1 MPNVA
6 TRAEGFAVEGAAR
19 VRLDAQPVFS
29 KEYRSF
35 VKVREEKENVKTRE
49 LKRIDNNE
57 TDIKRPRP
65 SLLKV
70 RSSLPL
76 LAAAYLAFH
85 THARWWLV
93 AGGLAGGAAEEEG
106 GPGAGQD
113 DPDAATGAHRA
124 HLLLLPATGALV
136 AHGAA
141 RVHPAARGLPQGGAQ
156 RGLHLQQEGTH
167 PARAASS

>member
-1 MPNVA
+1 MIDGLIDGQRCYA
-6 TRAEGFAVEGAAR
+6 YAEGFAVEGAAR

-70 RSSLPL
+70 RSSLSRCRILGIP
-76 LAAAYLAFH
+76 H
-85 THARWWLV
+85 THARWWLM
-93 AGGLAGGAAEEEG
+93 AWCSRRRRR
-106 GPGAGQD
+106 
-113 DPDAATGAHRA
+113 TWCR
-124 HLLLLPATGALV
+124 T
-136 AHGAA
+136 
-141 RVHPAARGLPQGGAQ
+141 R
-156 RGLHLQQEGTH
+156 
-167 PARAASS
+167 

>member
-1 MPNVA
+1 M
-6 TRAEGFAVEGAAR
+6 EGAAR

-70 RSSLPL
+70 RLMTSRLSLFVCLSTRCRIVVIP
-76 LAAAYLAFH
+76 H
-85 THARWWLV
+85 SHPVV
-93 AGGLAGGAAEEEG
+93 AGGWWCSRRRRR
-106 GPGAGQD
+106 
-113 DPDAATGAHRA
+113 TWCR
-124 HLLLLPATGALV
+124 T
-136 AHGAA
+136 
-141 RVHPAARGLPQGGAQ
+141 R
-156 RGLHLQQEGTH
+156 
-167 PARAASS
+167 

>member
-1 MPNVA
+1 M
-6 TRAEGFAVEGAAR
+6 EGAAR

-85 THARWWLV
+85 TLTPGGGWRAGDGWV
-93 AGGLAGGAAEEEG
+93 AGWWCSRRRRR
-106 GPGAGQD
+106 
-113 DPDAATGAHRA
+113 TWCR
-124 HLLLLPATGALV
+124 T
-136 AHGAA
+136 
-141 RVHPAARGLPQGGAQ
+141 R
-156 RGLHLQQEGTH
+156 
-167 PARAASS
+167 